1 MVRSSIGLRRV
12 GRCGDF
18 LPAVE
23 AFVQSLVFHFY
34 YLPIMLT
41 LPLSTGWPLYVK
53 LKNGPELVN
62 PSFVARI
69 SSALALLTLVSY
81 VTLLMG
87 VANFYD
93 SVRAD

>member
-1 MVRSSIGLRRV
+1 
-12 GRCGDF
+12 
-18 LPAVE
+18 
-23 AFVQSLVFHFY
+23 
-34 YLPIMLT
+34 MLT

-53 LKNGPELVN
+53 LKNGTELVN